1 MIKMRRYNRWT
12 ITIILK
18 DKKVF
23 YDILELL
30 NKILIIIDKDQ
41 IVEN

>member
-1 MIKMRRYNRWT
+1 MIKMRRFNRWT
-12 ITIILK
+12 ISIILK